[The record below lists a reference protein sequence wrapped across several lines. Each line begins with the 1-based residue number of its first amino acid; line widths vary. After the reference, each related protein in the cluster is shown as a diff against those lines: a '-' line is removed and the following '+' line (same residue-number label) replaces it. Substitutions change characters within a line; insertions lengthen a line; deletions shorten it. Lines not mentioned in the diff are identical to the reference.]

1 MERLEPARM
10 KVPCP
15 ASAARPLEIL
25 LPTSTGDVAMKRSIS
40 ELFDF
45 NLIKLNLNLTSIK
58 LKLI

>member
-15 ASAARPLEIL
+15 ASAVRPLEIL

-58 LKLI
+58 LKSI